1 MKHRPY
7 LYSMELKP
15 VEKVLFK
22 AQFDF
27 WLANGLSQEKANELA
42 MNKIIKTRKLIKKSY
57 KL

>member
-1 MKHRPY
+1 
-7 LYSMELKP
+7 MELKP

-42 MNKIIKTRKLIKKSY
+42 MNKIIKTRKLAKKSY